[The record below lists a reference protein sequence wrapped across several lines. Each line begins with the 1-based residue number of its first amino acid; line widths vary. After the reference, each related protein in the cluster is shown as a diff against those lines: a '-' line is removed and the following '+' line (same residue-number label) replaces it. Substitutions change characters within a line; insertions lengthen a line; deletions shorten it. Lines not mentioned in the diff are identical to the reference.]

1 MWRQNGTAGTRLKVF
16 NGKTTSLIHCQV
28 QAGSGIQ
35 VVPVAIVSG
44 FIMSLLGPILILG
57 FLAI

>member
-1 MWRQNGTAGTRLKVF
+1 MPSLPKVF

-44 FIMSLLGPILILG
+44 FILSLLGPILILG

>member
-1 MWRQNGTAGTRLKVF
+1 MPPLPKVF
-16 NGKTTSLIHCQV
+16 NGKTTSLIHCRV

-35 VVPVAIVSG
+35 VVPVAIISD
-44 FIMSLLGPILILG
+44 FILSLLGPILILA